1 MHHKFVSLTFLIF
14 LDIIF
19 SLSYGGAAMRRN
31 DRFGLLIAIVATAAT
46 IAAAVA
52 TAIVYFEKKRK
63 DDEEL
68 ERYLD
73 CSIQ

>member
-1 MHHKFVSLTFLIF
+1 MHHRFVSLTFLM
-14 LDIIF
+14 LLSIIF

-63 DDEEL
+63 DEEEL
-68 ERYLD
+68 EHYLD